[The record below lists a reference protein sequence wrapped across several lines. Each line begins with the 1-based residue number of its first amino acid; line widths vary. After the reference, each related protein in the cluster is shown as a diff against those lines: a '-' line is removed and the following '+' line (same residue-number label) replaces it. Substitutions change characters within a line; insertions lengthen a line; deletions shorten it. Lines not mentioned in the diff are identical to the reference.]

1 MAMQPREFDEFI
13 SKNERS
19 FKSGKNHL
27 LKNICF
33 FKFWICNFHQ
43 LYLQLRKKKEY
54 IFHCIV
60 FFWNVDN
67 SKHSLNIWPPFSDVS
82 MIFLF
87 GNFRQ
92 LHNFRSIFS
101 VKESMARKHS
111 FWTHY
116 PGVVSSMNHRFLL
129 VQILFV
135 CSWSKSG
142 VHSTFRS
149 TLNLLRANNIEFMPK
164 LIE

>member
-1 MAMQPREFDEFI
+1 MAIQPRLFDEFI

-33 FKFWICNFHQ
+33 LKFWIPSINSI
-43 LYLQLRKKKEY
+43 LRKKKEY

-60 FFWNVDN
+60 FLNVDN